1 MTTDIEIRDR
11 RLPQRLRLSTLIRL
25 RWLAVFGQLAAVLFV
40 AYWLEFPFNVGICLI
55 LIAASAWL
63 NLFLAWRYPA
73 TVLLGPEAAF
83 SVLAF
88 DVLQLAGLLYLT
100 GGMTNPFAM
109 LMIVPAIISA
119 TSLPRKLT
127 ASLAGLVILC
137 VLILAFYHLPLPWY
151 RGLTPDT
158 PLILVV
164 GTLTSVIAS
173 LVFTSIYVWRV
184 AEEARMLAGALTAT
198 ELVLQREQHIT
209 ALDGLAAAAAHE
221 LGTPLATISLVAK
234 ELDIAMSKD
243 DAHKEDVELIR
254 SQAARCRE
262 ILQRLSERSIDSETH
277 LTRLSLSSL
286 IEEAIEPHRLLGV
299 EIKTVAGLRD
309 GAEPVLQRNPGIA
322 HGLANL
328 IENAVDFAAKQV
340 TVESGWSANEVLI
353 SIRDDGPGFPAD
365 ILDRIGE
372 PYAQSRIRNERKG
385 GGGLGLGLFIT
396 KTLLERSGASLSFS
410 NRGKPG
416 EGAEIRVNWPRK
428 SIDAGPV
435 KFGV

>member
-25 RWLAVFGQLAAVLFV
+25 RWLAVTGQLAAVLFV
-40 AYWLEFPFNVGICLI
+40 AYWLEFPFHVGICLI

-63 NLFLAWRYPA
+63 NLFMAWRYPS

-119 TSLPRKLT
+119 TSLPRQLT
-127 ASLAGLVILC
+127 AALAGLVILC
-137 VLILAFYHLPLPWY
+137 VLFLSFYHLPLPWY
-151 RGLTPDT
+151 QGATPDT
-158 PLILVV
+158 PLMLVV

-234 ELDIAMSKD
+234 ELDIALKPG
-243 DAHKEDVELIR
+243 DAHKEDIELIR

-277 LTRLSLSSL
+277 LTRLPLSSL

-299 EIKTVAGLRD
+299 EIKTVPGLRD

-340 TVESGWSANEVLI
+340 SVESGWSANEVLI
-353 SIRDDGPGFPAD
+353 FIRDDGQGFPAD

-396 KTLLERSGASLSFS
+396 KTLLERSGATLKFS
-410 NRGKPG
+410 NGGKPG
-416 EGAEIRVNWPRK
+416 EGAVVRVSWQRK
-428 SIDAGPV
+428 LIEAGPV
-435 KFGV
+435 RFGV